1 MIGKYLKLKL
11 NFGVIYFLM
20 SQLTLGDI
28 LSNLNIG
35 ITSYNQLE
43 DDLDSIEEIES
54 SLSSLSISESSE
66 STDSR
71 IDKYM
76 SMLDEFYNNLD
87 DNTIYKII
95 DIINRRSKISLR
107 LIEWVV
113 SKYSQ
118 NHVIEIYSNDG
129 SPMNIYNSYHIKT
142 KVYEKKYFDLFRRVN
157 VITYKFKNN
166 DNMKIETT
174 ISQLNFFKWLLENNI
189 FWYIEE
195 NRDKLSKLMSSDNAI
210 ERDNRKRKILLN
222 GKVRRK
228 KCIN

>member
-35 ITSYNQLE
+35 IKSHNEIE
-43 DDLDSIEEIES
+43 DDLDSIEDIES

-95 DIINRRSKISLR
+95 DIINRKSKISLR

-195 NRDKLSKLMSSDNAI
+195 NRDKLSKL
-210 ERDNRKRKILLN
+210 KI
-222 GKVRRK
+222 
-228 KCIN
+228 

>member
-35 ITSYNQLE
+35 IKSHNEIE

-87 DNTIYKII
+87 DNIIYKII
-95 DIINRRSKISLR
+95 DIINRKSKISLR

-118 NHVIEIYSNDG
+118 NHVIEIYSYDG

-210 ERDNRKRKILLN
+210 ERDNRKRKILMN

-228 KCIN
+228 KCI

>member
-66 STDSR
+66 SIDSR

-228 KCIN
+228 KCI

>member
-11 NFGVIYFLM
+11 NFGVIYLLM

-87 DNTIYKII
+87 DNIIYKII
-95 DIINRRSKISLR
+95 DIINRKSKISLR

-228 KCIN
+228 KCI

>member
-35 ITSYNQLE
+35 IKSHNEIE

-87 DNTIYKII
+87 DNIIYKII
-95 DIINRRSKISLR
+95 DIINRKSKISLR

-174 ISQLNFFKWLLENNI
+174 ISQLNFFKWLIENNI
-189 FWYIEE
+189 YYYIENNIDE
-195 NRDKLSKLMSSDNAI
+195 LIEIMSYNNAL
-210 ERDNRKRKILLN
+210 ERDNRKRKTLLH
-222 GKVRRK
+222 K
-228 KCIN
+228 KHHHK

>member
-35 ITSYNQLE
+35 IKSHNEIE
-43 DDLDSIEEIES
+43 DDLDSIEDIES

-87 DNTIYKII
+87 DNIIYKII
-95 DIINRRSKISLR
+95 DIINRKSKIS
-107 LIEWVV
+107 
-113 SKYSQ
+113 
-118 NHVIEIYSNDG
+118 
-129 SPMNIYNSYHIKT
+129 
-142 KVYEKKYFDLFRRVN
+142 
-157 VITYKFKNN
+157 
-166 DNMKIETT
+166 
-174 ISQLNFFKWLLENNI
+174 
-189 FWYIEE
+189 
-195 NRDKLSKLMSSDNAI
+195 
-210 ERDNRKRKILLN
+210 
-222 GKVRRK
+222 
-228 KCIN
+228 

>member
-66 STDSR
+66 SIDSR

-95 DIINRRSKISLR
+95 DIINRKSKISLR

-210 ERDNRKRKILLN
+210 ERDNRKRKILMN

-228 KCIN
+228 KCI

>member
-11 NFGVIYFLM
+11 NFGVIYLLM

-66 STDSR
+66 STDTR

-87 DNTIYKII
+87 DNIIYKII
-95 DIINRRSKISLR
+95 DIINRKSKISLR

-228 KCIN
+228 KCI

>member
-35 ITSYNQLE
+35 IKSHNEIE
-43 DDLDSIEEIES
+43 DDLDSIEDIES

-87 DNTIYKII
+87 DNIIYKII

-129 SPMNIYNSYHIKT
+129 SPMNIYNS
-142 KVYEKKYFDLFRRVN
+142 
-157 VITYKFKNN
+157 
-166 DNMKIETT
+166 
-174 ISQLNFFKWLLENNI
+174 
-189 FWYIEE
+189 
-195 NRDKLSKLMSSDNAI
+195 
-210 ERDNRKRKILLN
+210 
-222 GKVRRK
+222 
-228 KCIN
+228 

>member
-35 ITSYNQLE
+35 IKSHNEIE
-43 DDLDSIEEIES
+43 DDLDSIEDIES

-66 STDSR
+66 SIDSR

-87 DNTIYKII
+87 DNIIYKII
-95 DIINRRSKISLR
+95 DIINRKSKISLR

-113 SKYSQ
+113 SIHK
-118 NHVIEIYSNDG
+118 
-129 SPMNIYNSYHIKT
+129 
-142 KVYEKKYFDLFRRVN
+142 
-157 VITYKFKNN
+157 IT
-166 DNMKIETT
+166 
-174 ISQLNFFKWLLENNI
+174 
-189 FWYIEE
+189 
-195 NRDKLSKLMSSDNAI
+195 
-210 ERDNRKRKILLN
+210 
-222 GKVRRK
+222 
-228 KCIN
+228 

>member
-35 ITSYNQLE
+35 ITSYNELE
-43 DDLDSIEEIES
+43 DDLDSIEDIES

-66 STDSR
+66 SIDSR

>member
-87 DNTIYKII
+87 DNIIYKII
-95 DIINRRSKISLR
+95 DIINRKSKISLR
-107 LIEWVV
+107 L
-113 SKYSQ
+113 
-118 NHVIEIYSNDG
+118 
-129 SPMNIYNSYHIKT
+129 
-142 KVYEKKYFDLFRRVN
+142 
-157 VITYKFKNN
+157 
-166 DNMKIETT
+166 
-174 ISQLNFFKWLLENNI
+174 LENCDKESLIFSNI
-189 FWYIEE
+189 CDIFSSL
-195 NRDKLSKLMSSDNAI
+195 LSVI
-210 ERDNRKRKILLN
+210 P
-222 GKVRRK
+222 
-228 KCIN
+228 

>member
-35 ITSYNQLE
+35 ITSYNELE
-43 DDLDSIEEIES
+43 DDLDSIEDIES

-66 STDSR
+66 STDTR
-71 IDKYM
+71 INKYM

>member
-35 ITSYNQLE
+35 IASHNQLE
-43 DDLDSIEEIES
+43 DDLDSIEDIES

-66 STDSR
+66 LTDSR

-76 SMLDEFYNNLD
+76 SMLDEYYNNLD
-87 DNTIYKII
+87 DDTIYKII

-210 ERDNRKRKILLN
+210 ERDNRKRKILMN

-228 KCIN
+228 KCI

>member
-35 ITSYNQLE
+35 IASHNQLE

-210 ERDNRKRKILLN
+210 ERDNRKRKILMN

-228 KCIN
+228 KCI

>member
-35 ITSYNQLE
+35 IKSHNEIE
-43 DDLDSIEEIES
+43 DDLDSIEDIES

-87 DNTIYKII
+87 DNIIYKII
-95 DIINRRSKISLR
+95 DIINRKSKISLR

-118 NHVIEIYSNDG
+118 NHVIEIYSNDC
-129 SPMNIYNSYHIKT
+129 SPKNIYNSYHIKT

-210 ERDNRKRKILLN
+210 ERDNRKRKILMN

-228 KCIN
+228 KCI